1 MYMLVTVAGESDR
14 YEPLP
19 SLAELP
25 SHLIRRLSPR
35 GRRLLAAGGA
45 ALVVVAIVLVAVVV
59 PQGRSRAARHDAQNA
74 QRAASDLAAL
84 KARYAREARPI
95 GGTGPAAG
103 RLHGR
108 SALGP
113 RRALVAGLE
122 AAVVADARK
131 RARSGELEGHYRSAS
146 CFKYP
151 KGVHDPPPADDLAR
165 SVAIVECIAAT
176 TRVAPG
182 ATTTG
187 SIIGQ
192 PYRARIDFPHGRYT
206 YCKIVQRPGELA
218 IRRDIV
224 LDVPKACSG
233 GVN

>member
-1 MYMLVTVAGESDR
+1 MLVTVAGESDR

-35 GRRLLAAGGA
+35 GRRLLAVGGA
-45 ALVVVAIVLVAVVV
+45 ALVVAAIVLVVVV
-59 PQGRSRAARHDAQNA
+59 APDSRSRAAHHEAQHE

-84 KARYAREARPI
+84 RARYKREARPI
-95 GGTGPAAG
+95 SGTGPAAG

-108 SALGP
+108 AALDP

-122 AAVVADARK
+122 AAVVADAHK
-131 RARSGELEGHYRSAS
+131 RARSGELVGQYRSAT
-146 CFKYP
+146 CFKFP

-165 SVAIVECIAAT
+165 SIAIVECIAAT
-176 TRVAPG
+176 AQVAPDK
-182 ATTTG
+182 TTTG
-187 SIIGQ
+187 STIGQ

-206 YCKIVQRPGELA
+206 FCKIVQQPGELA
-218 IRRDIV
+218 IQRDAA
-224 LDVPKACSG
+224 LKVPKACSG
-233 GVN
+233 GVS